1 MTKTLEEIWAKMT
14 KILLG
19 ILDQLN
25 RERKA
30 FESFEIVFEHV
41 RNKGFKKLSIR
52 FSIDRKIDSIDRKS
66 FSIDPTTIE

>member
-1 MTKTLEEIWAKMT
+1 MT

-19 ILDQLN
+19 ILDRSN

-30 FESFEIVFEHV
+30 FESFEIVFEYV

-52 FSIDRKIDSIDRKS
+52 FLIDRKIDSTDWKS
-66 FSIDPTTIE
+66 LSIDPTEIE